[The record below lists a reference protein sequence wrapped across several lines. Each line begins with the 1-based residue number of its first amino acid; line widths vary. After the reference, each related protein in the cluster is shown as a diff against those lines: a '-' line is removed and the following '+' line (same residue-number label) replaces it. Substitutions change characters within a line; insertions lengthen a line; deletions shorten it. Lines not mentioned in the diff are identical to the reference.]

1 MSKALLKDIFEEL
14 DDIMVDTKPKAV
26 LEDVSALQAKKDA
39 QEEKAVQTAP
49 QAPVDINEAMRKLKE
64 IESDLNSTFYEREE
78 AIKVMMV
85 ALISKMS
92 VFFIGPPG
100 TGKTDMTSGLCGR
113 IVGGKY
119 FSFLF
124 NKTTDPSEV
133 FGPFSLT
140 AMERDQ
146 FIRKTKGFLPE
157 AHIAYMDE
165 IWKANSPIL
174 NLLLPILNEREFVN
188 DGKKTKVPL
197 MTAFASSNEFPED
210 RESLAAI
217 YDRFVLRMA
226 IEGIH
231 DNKNVDKMMMDRVS
245 RNNMSTLAKVPATI
259 SIDEIKAL
267 NEASMAVKVNGN
279 IVKMLIKVQNAA
291 AKKGGVF
298 ISDRKKNQCIDILQ
312 AYALY
317 NGRGHVSAD
326 DLIILK
332 YVFFDE
338 DVPMDEIEQEILKL
352 VDPYT
357 DEVNKYY
364 RQFNEIKNRI
374 DSETDPTEKLKAIIE
389 ADKTMQQ
396 VITHMANAIG
406 KAQKSGKNIDEFTK
420 KRDEI
425 SNYRNQMIQSALG
438 GANIGSST
446 SSGTQGYAVP
456 QGPGTY
462 TTGST
467 DMPADVFGSVTSH
480 T

>member
-1 MSKALLKDIFEEL
+1 
-14 DDIMVDTKPKAV
+14 
-26 LEDVSALQAKKDA
+26 
-39 QEEKAVQTAP
+39 
-49 QAPVDINEAMRKLKE
+49 
-64 IESDLNSTFYEREE
+64 
-78 AIKVMMV
+78 
-85 ALISKMS
+85 
-92 VFFIGPPG
+92 
-100 TGKTDMTSGLCGR
+100 MTSELCSR

-146 FIRKTKGFLPE
+146 FIRKTTGYLPE

-188 DGKKTKVPL
+188 DGKKIKVPL

-217 YDRFVLRMA
+217 YDRFVLRMQ
-226 IEGIH
+226 IDSIK
-231 DNKNVDKMMMDRVS
+231 DNKNVDRMMMDRVS
-245 RNNMSTLAKVPATI
+245 RNNKSKLNKVDAVLTI
-259 SIDEIKAL
+259 EEINAL
-267 NEASMAVKVNGN
+267 NEASMAVNVNSN
-279 IVKMLIKVQNAA
+279 IVKTLIKVQNAA

-298 ISDRKKNQCIDILQ
+298 ISDRKKNQCIDIVQ

-317 NGRGHVSAD
+317 NGRGHVSVD
-326 DLIILK
+326 DLMILK

-338 DVPMDEIEQEILKL
+338 DVPMDEIEAEILRL

-364 RQFNEIKNRI
+364 RQYKEIKDRI
-374 DSETDPTEKLKAIIE
+374 DAETDPTEKLKSIIE
-389 ADKTMQQ
+389 ADKTIQQ
-396 VITHMANAIG
+396 VISYMANAIN
-406 KAQKSGKNIDEFTK
+406 KAQKNGKDVSDFTV

-425 SNYRNQMIQSALG
+425 VAYRNSMIHSALG
-438 GANIGSST
+438 GTATAPTSVGGPYNDPFQSSDVIPGY
-446 SSGTQGYAVP
+446 SSGT
-456 QGPGTY
+456 
-462 TTGST
+462 
-467 DMPADVFGSVTSH
+467 VTSTH
-480 T
+480 TVSSGTTPIF